1 MLKIF
6 ESRNKNITNL
16 VKLGDYLG
24 YSLRENLQLFSIE
37 DTEKRV
43 TYITESDKVISG
55 NYSVKDNNYVLENIN
70 IEDSSIF
77 TDTKRFDSKVKD
89 QISLFL
95 EGLYQDEYTSAED
108 KFTDV
113 IDIIVSRSSYDN
125 TASKLE
131 KKTKIFNES
140 HNILEKEEFNRF
152 VESIPELVTF
162 LAENQESIKTQV
174 PEITNSLKLSEAVS
188 HAFRVP
194 KTTIDDLARLG
205 RFEFKDNFKKSIY
218 EMICQQ
224 ELIKKELLEAKNSF
238 DLVWAH
244 EPVID
249 NLANK
254 VYAPQEEV
262 GVALTEA
269 LKELPYI
276 ALLSKKKLFET
287 LSRNLGHS
295 TEHISEKELKA
306 HCSLL
311 FEMKKPAKEQL
322 TTLLGEKYGVNL
334 QYLKE
339 SYSFKSLVNTQRVLF
354 EAISRISPKNSVLK
368 QVLSELSIH
377 MKDKTGVQSL
387 DINNVIQQIFQHAKY
402 SQETLPLMELF
413 SFNEVKAAFEKSKV
427 LVENIVKED
436 EEGDEEALA
445 PKEGEDSPTNDEG
458 KGKEEKEEKEKEA
471 DSKAD
476 EGEPGE
482 VQEKEVEEDPPE
494 QMSDVEVMKAVKSIS
509 DIVNG
514 TEITSDE
521 EED

>member
-77 TDTKRFDSKVKD
+77 TDTERFDSKVKD

-125 TASKLE
+125 TASKLK
-131 KKTKIFNES
+131 KKTQIFNES
-140 HNILEKEEFNRF
+140 HNILEAEEFSRF
-152 VESIPELVTF
+152 VEIIPELVTF
-162 LAENQESIKTQV
+162 LAENQDSIKSQV

-188 HAFRVP
+188 QAFSVP
-194 KTTIDDLARLG
+194 KTTTDELEKLG

-249 NLANK
+249 SLANK

-339 SYSFKSLVNTQRVLF
+339 SYSFKSLINTQRVLF
-354 EAISRISPKNSVLK
+354 EAISRITPKNSVLK
-368 QVLSELSIH
+368 QVLSELSTH

-387 DINNVIQQIFQHAKY
+387 DVNNVIQQIFQHAEY
-402 SQETLPLMELF
+402 SQENLPLMELF
-413 SFNEVKAAFEKSKV
+413 SFDEVKAAF
-427 LVENIVKED
+427 
-436 EEGDEEALA
+436 
-445 PKEGEDSPTNDEG
+445 
-458 KGKEEKEEKEKEA
+458 
-471 DSKAD
+471 
-476 EGEPGE
+476 
-482 VQEKEVEEDPPE
+482 
-494 QMSDVEVMKAVKSIS
+494 
-509 DIVNG
+509 
-514 TEITSDE
+514 
-521 EED
+521 